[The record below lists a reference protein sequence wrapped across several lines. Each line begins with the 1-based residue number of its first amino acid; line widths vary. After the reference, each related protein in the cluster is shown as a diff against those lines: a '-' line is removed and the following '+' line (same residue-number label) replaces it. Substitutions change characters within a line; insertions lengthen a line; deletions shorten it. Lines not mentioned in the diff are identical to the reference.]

1 MSRSPQ
7 PSEKRTSLPVGTTV
21 RVDRFL
27 ETLPVRRQAAE
38 KASVKTLAKIKRV
51 LQAYAL
57 ARPSLRLSLKVLK
70 AKNEKAN
77 WKYPK
82 NTGVGNSRNS
92 ASYFSAAIDVIGKNV
107 TDQCQW
113 ISSTWSSA
121 GEQIDTA
128 LGAQDVVAATDSFT
142 FDTVL
147 ATPGCGA

>member
-21 RVDRFL
+21 RVEGFL

-38 KASVKTLAKIKRV
+38 KASVKTLAKIKKI

-57 ARPSLRLSLKVLK
+57 ARPMLRLSFKVLK

-82 NTGVGNSRNS
+82 NTGVGNPRSS
-92 ASYFSAAIDVIGKNV
+92 ASYLSAAIDIMGKNV
-107 TDQCQW
+107 IDQCQW
-113 ISSTWSSA
+113 ASSTWSSA

-128 LGAQDVVAATDSFT
+128 LKAQDGVAATESFT
-142 FDTVL
+142 FETVL
-147 ATPGCGA
+147 ATPSYGA

>member
-1 MSRSPQ
+1 
-7 PSEKRTSLPVGTTV
+7 V

-57 ARPSLRLSLKVLK
+57 ARPSLRLSLKVLKAKNEK